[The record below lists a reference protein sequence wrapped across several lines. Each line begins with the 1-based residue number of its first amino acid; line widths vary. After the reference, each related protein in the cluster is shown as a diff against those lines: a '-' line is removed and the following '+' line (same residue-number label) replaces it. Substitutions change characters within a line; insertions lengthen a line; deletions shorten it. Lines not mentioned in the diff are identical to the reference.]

1 MRDYRALGWVAF
13 WVIGWQQKLEIRL
26 TKFNFT
32 NTNQG
37 RGDVI
42 DGYKRNC
49 VELVEPVQRVNE
61 DGGR

>member
-1 MRDYRALGWVAF
+1 MAF
-13 WVIGWQQKLEIRL
+13 WVIGWQHKLEIRL